1 MRQFLNVCAE
11 KRKEE
16 RGGAL
21 LIRLE
26 DRRMREAGADV
37 TNMWYAGYHIG
48 TREDYFTKFAFFAT
62 ITVWYGT
69 LDGGRLPS

>member
-11 KRKEE
+11 KRNEE
-16 RGGAL
+16 RGGAW

-26 DRRMREAGADV
+26 DKRMREARADV

>member
-48 TREDYFTKFAFFAT
+48 ITRRFYEES
-62 ITVWYGT
+62 
-69 LDGGRLPS
+69 LPFLLP